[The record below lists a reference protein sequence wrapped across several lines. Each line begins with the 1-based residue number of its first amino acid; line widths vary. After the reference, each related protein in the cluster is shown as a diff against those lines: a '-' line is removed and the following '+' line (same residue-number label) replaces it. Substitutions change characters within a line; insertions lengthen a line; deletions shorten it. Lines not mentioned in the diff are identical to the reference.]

1 MRPSR
6 TPARLS
12 PLQPGRIARR
22 RRSPLIAPAL
32 VGMAALVVA
41 LLLALH

>member
-12 PLQPGRIARR
+12 PLTPGRSARR
-22 RRSPLIAPAL
+22 RRAPLVASAL
-32 VGMAALVVA
+32 VGVAAVVVA
-41 LLLALH
+41 LLLAVH